1 MPEAAPRGPIQ
12 APPLGYEEALMLAGE
27 CFLWRCRQNLER
39 VIHSRWS
46 RKIEEAD
53 RYWGKRDSQLFLAWF
68 LEEILAEIGPTL
80 DQWWRDDELRRM
92 LHWPPSSLA
101 YHLTARFEP

>member
-39 VIHSRWS
+39 VIH
-46 RKIEEAD
+46 
-53 RYWGKRDSQLFLAWF
+53 
-68 LEEILAEIGPTL
+68 
-80 DQWWRDDELRRM
+80 
-92 LHWPPSSLA
+92 
-101 YHLTARFEP
+101 